1 MGIRERLRK
10 FIDYKGI
17 SRYKFYKDL
26 GLSNG
31 FLDKEGN
38 IGSDKCEKII
48 YQYPDLNIIW
58 LITGEGE
65 MLYNSTKNH
74 NVNQSI
80 IGNNNIS
87 TGYGSIEVS
96 GEKLEE
102 KLILSQQLEEKNNQI
117 KDLLIEQKK
126 LQNTISKLQKQ
137 VDILINKLK

>member
-31 FLDKEGN
+31 ILDKEGN

-58 LITGEGE
+58 LITGEGD

>member
-58 LITGEGE
+58 LITGEGD

-102 KLILSQQLEEKNNQI
+102 KLILAQQLEEKNNQI

>member
-1 MGIRERLRK
+1 MGIRGRLRK

-58 LITGEGE
+58 LITGEGD

>member
-17 SRYKFYKDL
+17 SRYIFYKDL

-58 LITGEGE
+58 LITGEGD

-80 IGNNNIS
+80 SGNNNIS

>member
-1 MGIRERLRK
+1 MDIRERLRK

-58 LITGEGE
+58 LITGEGD

>member
-58 LITGEGE
+58 LITGEGD

-117 KDLLIEQKK
+117 KDLLIEQKI
-126 LQNTISKLQKQ
+126 TEYYKQ
-137 VDILINKLK
+137 TTKASRYTYQQT

>member
-58 LITGEGE
+58 LITGEGD

-117 KDLLIEQKK
+117 NDLLIEQKK

>member
-58 LITGEGE
+58 LITGEGD

>member
-58 LITGEGE
+58 LITGEGD
-65 MLYNSTKNH
+65 MLYTSTKNH

-87 TGYGSIEVS
+87 TGYGSIEIS

>member
-58 LITGEGE
+58 LITGEGD

-102 KLILSQQLEEKNNQI
+102 KLILSQQLEEKI
-117 KDLLIEQKK
+117 TK
-126 LQNTISKLQKQ
+126 
-137 VDILINKLK
+137 

>member
-58 LITGEGE
+58 LITGEGD

-80 IGNNNIS
+80 SGNNNIS

>member
-58 LITGEGE
+58 LITGEGD

-80 IGNNNIS
+80 SGSNNIS

>member
-1 MGIRERLRK
+1 MSIRERLRK

-58 LITGEGE
+58 LITGEGD

>member
-1 MGIRERLRK
+1 MGIRERLRR

-58 LITGEGE
+58 LITGEGD